1 MFDFLK
7 NKKHKDQ
14 DLVNQVVGGQSVLFK
29 VFREVFDENPD
40 DVKKTELTYFALSV
54 FAYTFLRLSAPAE
67 KEKEAAVDR
76 VSETVLKGSIPHAGI
91 NIGMEEAVNEY
102 HKRYSEYNSL
112 INNIYQEDGVSG
124 EACITLTMH
133 LYESVMGK
141 SAKDKMIQVAAA
153 SSLVAQYIV
162 DHVEWIK
169 EKKL

>member
-7 NKKHKDQ
+7 NKKHKEQ
-14 DLVNQVVGGQSVLFK
+14 ELVNQVVGGQSVLFRM
-29 VFREVFDENPD
+29 FREVFDENPD

-54 FAYTFLRLSAPAE
+54 FAYTFLRLSVLTE
-67 KEKEAAVDR
+67 KEKEAIVDR
-76 VSETVLKGSIPHAGI
+76 VSETVFRGSIPHAGTDI
-91 NIGMEEAVNEY
+91 TMEKAVNEY
-102 HKRYSEYNSL
+102 QKRYNEYNLL
-112 INNIYQEDGVSG
+112 INNIYQKDGIST
-124 EACITLTMH
+124 EACTTLTMH

-162 DHVEWIK
+162 DHIEWIK

>member
-7 NKKHKDQ
+7 NKKRKDQ
-14 DLVNQVVGGQSVLFK
+14 ELVNQVVGGQSVLFRM
-29 VFREVFDENPD
+29 FREVFDENQNE
-40 DVKKTELTYFALSV
+40 VKKMELTYFALSV
-54 FAYTFLRLSAPAE
+54 FTYTFLRLSALAE

-76 VSETVLKGSIPHAGI
+76 ISETVLQGSIPHAGI
-91 NIGMEEAVNEY
+91 GISMEEAVGGY
-102 HKRYSEYNSL
+102 QKRYSEYNSL
-112 INNIYQEDGVSG
+112 INNIYQKDGVSG
-124 EACITLTMH
+124 EVCTTLTMH

-141 SAKDKMIQVAAA
+141 SAKDKMVQVAAA